1 MLAFTLALLAL
12 LPFPHQGR
20 SQPAK
25 PNFVVILADDLGY
38 GDLGVY
44 GAEQIQTPNLDA
56 MADEGLRFTN
66 FYANST
72 ICTPTRAALQTG
84 RYAIR
89 VGLDFVI
96 PLDGPGSQKGM
107 PSSEITLAEAL
118 KGAGYATAIVGK
130 WHLGHQ
136 DQFNPTLHGYDTWFG
151 VPYSNDY
158 NNGNIPLY
166 RDTQIIENPVDQDTL
181 TQRYTQEALNFIEEN
196 AGTPFFLYMPHTAPH
211 VPLHVS
217 PAFKGQSPAGLY
229 GDVVQ
234 EMDWSVGQVLAKLK
248 ELGLDQNTLVV
259 FTSDNGPWIYQGA
272 DGGSPGPFYCGKGSF
287 YEGGVRVPFIARWPG
302 MVQPGG
308 VVDDLAVLFDL
319 YPTLIRLAGAAVPAD
334 RVIDAQDISGLL
346 FGNGVRNDDEVIFSL
361 NDNLRA
367 IRAEDWKLLLA
378 YSGGQAW
385 MDECGAA
392 PYPLTLF
399 NLREDPGETT
409 NLAAQYPQVVAYLQG
424 ELAAFQASL
433 SLPGNQPPLAQ
444 FTIYPTG
451 ENALEMR
458 FEAQAS
464 SDPDGQLVSYQW
476 EFGDGS
482 SASGEQVTHTY
493 NVPGE
498 YIVTLKVEDNAGLED
513 GSIRTLQLEPRFLPI
528 ILR

>member
-1 MLAFTLALLAL
+1 MLALTLALLAL
-12 LPFPHQGR
+12 MPFPPLGR
-20 SQPAK
+20 SQSAK

-38 GDLGVY
+38 GDLGIY

-56 MADEGLRFTN
+56 MAVDGVRFTS

-89 VGLDFVI
+89 VGLDFII
-96 PLDGPGSQKGM
+96 PLDGPGSQAGM
-107 PSSEITLAEAL
+107 PSSEITLPEVL
-118 KGAGYATAIVGK
+118 KGAGYATAIIGK

-158 NNGNIPLY
+158 NNGDIPLY
-166 RDTQIIENPVDQDTL
+166 RDTQIIEYPVDQDTL
-181 TQRYTQEALNFIEEN
+181 TQRYTQEALDFIDEN
-196 AGTPFFLYMPHTAPH
+196 ASNPFFLYMPHTAPH

-217 PAFKGQSPAGLY
+217 PAFEGQSQAGLY

-259 FTSDNGPWIYQGA
+259 FTSDNGPWLAKGD

-302 MVQPGG
+302 MIQPGG
-308 VVDDLAVLFDL
+308 VVDDFAVTFDL
-319 YPTLIRLAGAAVPAD
+319 YPTLINIAGAAVPAD
-334 RVIDAQDISGLL
+334 RVIDAQDIRGLL
-346 FGNGVRNDDEVIFSL
+346 FGEGGRNDDEVIFSL

-378 YSGGQAW
+378 FPGGGEW
-385 MDECGAA
+385 MGECGAA

-399 NLREDPGETT
+399 NLRDDPGETT

-424 ELAAFQASL
+424 ELAAFQDSL
-433 SLPGNQPPLAQ
+433 SQPGNLLPLAQ

-451 ENALEMR
+451 ENALEMH

-482 SASGEQVTHTY
+482 STSGEQVTHAY
-493 NVPGE
+493 NAPGE
-498 YIVTLKVEDNAGLED
+498 YIVTLTVEDNAGLSD
-513 GSIRTLQLEPRFLPI
+513 GSIQTLLLEPRYLPLI
-528 ILR
+528 WR